1 MKLLSKGKNKRKLPI
16 SGINKEQTIKQKE
29 KNLFNSMIIELIG
42 VSVIAFYILCS
53 YSAYQALNPRMDM
66 AQCFSGLPTAL
77 ASNPFL
83 MFSTKYSP
91 GLAFGITLIIDMF
104 IFMTYSYNKL
114 RVHQD
119 INTIKGRTQW
129 ADPQEITNKYAE
141 FDGNDF
147 RKSYYN
153 CILSQNVYES
163 LEAKKHFHALNTLI
177 LGTTGSGKT
186 RYVLKPNMLQ
196 MNANY
201 VITDPKGGT
210 VTEIGECLRRHGY
223 QIKVLD
229 IATMENCDTY
239 NPLVYCDREADVKKI
254 VEAFIKNTDKSGGK
268 GGGSKDPFW
277 DDSMN
282 AFLCCMVSL
291 LTMIPEGCDK
301 PYAQM
306 PEIMGGTIF
315 NATFANITELT
326 RMANKKWNPNCGI
339 ALRPDVKL
347 GDGKNNTANA
357 SQLSA
362 VFENIRSF
370 EAERQD
376 TTIDQI
382 EKPYT
387 LREWENF
394 CLAPEKTSTT
404 ILMTTAVRL
413 DPFNIEQVK
422 RLTSSD
428 SLDLHN
434 FGNEKC
440 ALFLIIPA
448 NDRTYNFLAAF
459 VYTQLFDQLYHRC
472 EAGLSQTSDIYFANR
487 DHLKH
492 FSREDVVLGKDKEFF
507 NRIQTEDITVKE
519 VVINGQVSKD
529 IFDGYYDIYMG
540 DTWLG
545 RRPTKELAYKFKA
558 DLKNCKLKKA
568 VESGFQRLPIPM
580 RFLIDEFPNI
590 GEIPDFKD
598 KISTVRQYDISC
610 TVICQT
616 ITQLKG
622 MYPDDYEV
630 IDANCP
636 QLIFLG
642 GDENSN
648 NKYLSE
654 KMGETTKRGY
664 NNSLDNKK
672 INSSYQLEGGALMRA
687 EDFGRIDTNQTV
699 LFIYGEQPIID
710 EKYDYPAHPN
720 YKYTYDYADGEH
732 VNACIFDRSA
742 LGLKTATDNQLR
754 VRKAKAVSCV
764 QDLQMKDLREILG
777 VFSNKDIGDT
787 LCKNTI
793 GYLNETDALDD
804 EDSIYA

>member
-1 MKLLSKGKNKRKLPI
+1 MGFTGKKKQKKKMPE
-16 SGINKEQTIKQKE
+16 SGINKELSIKQKE
-29 KNLFNSMIIELIG
+29 KNLFNTMIIELIG
-42 VSVIAFYILCS
+42 VSIIVFYVFCS
-53 YSAYQALNPRMDM
+53 YSAYQALHPRLDM
-66 AQCFSGLPTAL
+66 EECFSALPTAL
-77 ASNPFL
+77 SANPFL

-91 GLAFGITLIIDMF
+91 GLAFSVALITDMF
-104 IFMTYSYNKL
+104 IFIAYTYNKM
-114 RVHQD
+114 RIHND
-119 INTIKGRTQW
+119 INTLKGRTQW

-141 FDGNDF
+141 FDGNNY
-147 RKSYYN
+147 RNAYYN

-239 NPLVYCDREADVKKI
+239 NPLVYCDRESDVKKI

-268 GGGSKDPFW
+268 GGGGKDPFW

-291 LTMIPEGCDK
+291 LTMIPEGCDR
-301 PYAQM
+301 PYGQM
-306 PEIMGGTIF
+306 HDIMGDTIYEA
-315 NATFANITELT
+315 NFASITELT
-326 RMANKKWNPNCGI
+326 RMANKKWTKDCGI
-339 ALRPDVKL
+339 PKNRDL

-357 SQLSA
+357 SMLAA
-362 VFENIRSF
+362 VFENIRVF

-376 TTIDQI
+376 TTPEQI
-382 EKPYT
+382 IKPYT

-428 SLDLHN
+428 TLNLHE

-472 EAGLSQTSDIYFANR
+472 EAGLSQTSDIYFPNR

-492 FSREDVVLGKDKEFF
+492 FSREDVILGRDKEFF
-507 NRIQTEDITVKE
+507 NRLQSEEITIKE
-519 VVINGQVSKD
+519 VVVNGQVSKD

-545 RRPTKELAYKFKA
+545 RRPTKELANKFKA
-558 DLKNCKLKKA
+558 DLKSCKLKKA

-654 KMGETTKRGY
+654 KMGETTKKGY
-664 NNSLDNKK
+664 STTVDNKK
-672 INSSYQLEGGALMRA
+672 VSNGVQTEGGALMRA

-710 EKYDYPAHPN
+710 SKYDYPAHPN

-732 VNACIFDRSA
+732 VSACIFNRSD
-742 LGLKTATDNQLR
+742 LGLKDVVDSQLTKKKVKAISDVRTCTD
-754 VRKAKAVSCV
+754 
-764 QDLQMKDLREILG
+764 KDLRAILG
-777 VFSNKDIGDT
+777 KFSNSEASDE
-787 LCKNTI
+787 LAKNTI
-793 GYLNETDALDD
+793 EYLESTESLED
-804 EDSIYA
+804 EDEDTIFA

>member
-1 MKLLSKGKNKRKLPI
+1 MALIKKKESKGIMKEM
-16 SGINKEQTIKQKE
+16 SINQRE
-29 KNLFNSMIIELIG
+29 KYTLKSTLIELAVMDI
-42 VSVIAFYILCS
+42 ICLYFFLMYC
-53 YSAYQALNPRMDM
+53 AYQAKHPRLDFTEVLN
-66 AQCFSGLPTAL
+66 GTL
-77 ASNPFL
+77 AMIPKNPFYFL
-83 MFSTKYSP
+83 PINYNVA
-91 GLAFGITLIIDMF
+91 LAFGVVILIDLF
-104 IFMTYSYNKL
+104 IYLQYTYAKL
-114 RVHQD
+114 KIHND
-119 INTIKGRTQW
+119 TNTMKGRTQW
-129 ADPQEITNKYAE
+129 AENENINNKYAE
-141 FDGNDF
+141 FDGKDYRNAF
-147 RKSYYN
+147 NN
-153 CILSQNVYES
+153 CILSENVYES
-163 LEAKKHFHALNTLI
+163 LDAKKHFHALNTLI

-210 VTEIGECLRRHGY
+210 VTEIGESLRRHGY
-223 QIKVLD
+223 SIKILD
-229 IATMENCDTY
+229 IATFTNCDTY
-239 NPLVYCDREADVKKI
+239 NPLCYCDRESDVKKI

-268 GGGSKDPFW
+268 GGGGKDPFW

-282 AFLCCMVSL
+282 AFLCSLVSL
-291 LTMIPEGCDK
+291 LTLIPTGCDK

-306 PEIMGGTIF
+306 PEIMGEVLY
-315 NATFANITELT
+315 APTFANITELT
-326 RMANKKWNPNCGI
+326 RMANKKWTPGCGI
-339 ALRPDVKL
+339 PKKSAL

-357 SQLSA
+357 SIVA
-362 VFENIRSF
+362 AIYENIRAF

-376 TTIDQI
+376 TSPETIV
-382 EKPYT
+382 KPYT

-404 ILMTTAVRL
+404 ILMTAAVRL

-422 RLTSSD
+422 QLTSSD

-472 EAGLSQTSDIYFANR
+472 ESALAGTSDIYLPNK
-487 DHLKH
+487 DHVRH
-492 FSREDVVLGKDKEFF
+492 FSVQDVITGKDKEFY
-507 NRIQTEDITVKE
+507 NNLKKKNLKIKKTTV
-519 VVINGQVSKD
+519 NGQVSKD
-529 IFDGYYDIYMG
+529 IDDAYYDIYM
-540 DTWLG
+540 DEEWIG
-545 RRPTKELAYKFKA
+545 RRPTKELADKFVN
-558 DLKNCKLKKA
+558 DLKHSKLKPA
-568 VESGFQRLPIPM
+568 VKSGFQKLPIPM

-648 NKYLSE
+648 NEYLSK
-654 KMGETTKRGY
+654 KMGNTTKKGF
-664 NNSLDNKK
+664 NINVDNKK
-672 INSSYQLEGGALMRA
+672 TSGGSTSEGVELMRP
-687 EDFGRIDTNQTV
+687 EDFGRLDYSQTI
-699 LFIYGEQPIID
+699 LFIYGEQPIMD
-710 EKYDYPAHPN
+710 TKFDYPKHKN
-720 YKYTYDYADGEH
+720 YKYTYDYANDEH
-732 VNACIFDRSA
+732 VEAYVFDRSA
-742 LGLKTATDNQLR
+742 LIKNKNASSII
-754 VRKAKAVSCV
+754 KMIKPKAVPQIRTYNANAFKSI
-764 QDLQMKDLREILG
+764 M
-777 VFSNKDIGDT
+777 
-787 LCKNTI
+787 CKFDEEEAYNAFEENSED
-793 GYLNETDALDD
+793 YLLSAGLLDD
-804 EDSIYA
+804 TDDIM

>member
-1 MKLLSKGKNKRKLPI
+1 MSFSISKTKKKKLPK
-16 SGINKEQTIKQKE
+16 SGIEKEQTIKQKE
-29 KNLFNSMIIELIG
+29 KNVTQITIIEMI
-42 VSVIAFYILCS
+42 VVTILCL
-53 YSAYQALNPRMDM
+53 YVMLTYCAYQSEHPRYT
-66 AQCFSGLPTAL
+66 SIEVLKNIGPVI
-77 ASNPFL
+77 SKNPFYL
-83 MFSTKYSP
+83 FPINYNI
-91 GLAFGITLIIDMF
+91 GIALGFTVIVDMF
-104 IFMTYSYNKL
+104 IFLQYTYNKM

-119 INTIKGRTQW
+119 VSTIKGRTEW
-129 ADPQEITNKYAE
+129 ANTEEITNKYAE
-141 FDGNDF
+141 FDGNDYRNSF
-147 RKSYYN
+147 YN
-153 CILSQNVYES
+153 TILSENVYES
-163 LEAKKHFHALNTLI
+163 LDAKKHFHALNTLI

-210 VTEIGECLRRHGY
+210 VTEIGEGLRRHGY
-223 QIKVLD
+223 NIKVLD
-229 IATMENCDTY
+229 IATMTNCDTY

-268 GGGSKDPFW
+268 GGGNKDPFW

-291 LTMIPEGCDK
+291 LTLIPEGCSK

-306 PEIMGGTIF
+306 EEVMGGTIR
-315 NATFANITELT
+315 NATFASITELT
-326 RMANKKWNPNCGI
+326 RMANKKWTPNCGI

-362 VFENIRSF
+362 IFENIRSF

-376 TTIDQI
+376 TTPELIT
-382 EKPYT
+382 KPYT

-422 RLTSSD
+422 HLTSSD
-428 SLDLHN
+428 TLDLHN

-472 EAGLSQTSDIYFANR
+472 EAGLAGTSDIYLPNR

-492 FSREDVVLGKDKEFF
+492 FSKEDVILEKDKEFY
-507 NRIQTEDITVKE
+507 NRLKTGKIEAVRVE
-519 VVINGQVSKD
+519 VNGKVSKD
-529 IFDGYYDIYMG
+529 IDDSYYDILLDG
-540 DTWLG
+540 EWIG
-545 RRPTKELAYKFKA
+545 RRPTKETAHQFIN
-558 DLKNCKLKKA
+558 DCKNSKLKKA
-568 VESGFQRLPIPM
+568 VESGFQKLPIPM
-580 RFLIDEFPNI
+580 RLLIDEFPNI

-630 IDANCP
+630 IDGNCP

-648 NKYLSE
+648 NEYLSK
-654 KMGETTKRGY
+654 KMGESTKRGY
-664 NNSLDNKK
+664 NNSIDNKK
-672 INSSYQLEGGALMRA
+672 VNTGYQTEGGALMRP
-687 EDFGRIDTNQTV
+687 EDFGRLDYSQTI
-699 LFIYGEQPIID
+699 LFIYGEQPIMD
-710 EKYDYPAHPN
+710 KKYDYPHHRN
-720 YKYTYDYADGEH
+720 YKYTYDYANDEH
-732 VNACIFDRSA
+732 VEAYIFDRSA
-742 LGLKTATDNQLR
+742 LGNKEEVLSQITVK
-754 VRKAKAVSCV
+754 KAKAVP
-764 QDLQMKDLREILG
+764 QIHD
-777 VFSNKDIGDT
+777 FSITAFKETMGKFTNKEALNSLYDNTEDYLENIGA
-787 LCKNTI
+787 
-793 GYLNETDALDD
+793 LNDD
-804 EDSIYA
+804 DF